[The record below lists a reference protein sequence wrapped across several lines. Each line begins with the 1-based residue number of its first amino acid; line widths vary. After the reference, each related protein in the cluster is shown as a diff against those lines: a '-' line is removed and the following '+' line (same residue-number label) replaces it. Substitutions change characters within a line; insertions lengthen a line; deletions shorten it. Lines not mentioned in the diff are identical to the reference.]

1 MELSKNPMESDMAN
15 QITVESEAPPSMDE
29 YNREMASKATLAENT
44 IDQGVVPLEEP
55 EVVDETFRPEKFK
68 SDEEWRKSYDELE
81 RRFHS
86 PPTDEVQEELSIP
99 QAADAPFDMEALQQ
113 EYMETGGLKDASYKI
128 LEDAGIS
135 KQYADTYIEGVKA
148 LGQQIG
154 NQVKDSVGGADHY
167 QNMVEWAQSNYTP
180 EQIQAYD
187 NAVNSGDVQLAM
199 LTAKGLQ
206 ADYQNSSGYEGQTVS
221 GDTSLRMSDSSEVF
235 RSNAEVTAAMKDPR
249 YESDMAYRQD
259 VRDKLERSEVFSL
272 GQT

>member
-1 MELSKNPMESDMAN
+1 MAN

-68 SDEEWRKSYDELE
+68 SDEEWRRSYDELE
-81 RRFHS
+81 RNFHS
-86 PPTDEVQEELSIP
+86 PSTDQEQEELSIP
-99 QAADAPFDMEALQQ
+99 QATQDAPFDMESLQK
-113 EYMETGGLKDASYKI
+113 EYMETGGLKDASYNL

-154 NQVKDSVGGADHY
+154 NQVKDSVGGSGDY
-167 QNMVEWAQSNYTP
+167 QNMVEWAQANYSP

-199 LTAKGLQ
+199 LTARGLQ

-221 GDTSLRMSDSSEVF
+221 GDTSIRMSSNSDVF

-249 YESDMAYRQD
+249 YENDTAFRQD

>member
-1 MELSKNPMESDMAN
+1 MAN

-68 SDEEWRKSYDELE
+68 SDEEWRRSYDELE
-81 RRFHS
+81 RNFHS
-86 PPTDEVQEELSIP
+86 PPDQEQEELSIP
-99 QAADAPFDMEALQQ
+99 QVSDAPFDMESLQK
-113 EYMETGGLKDASYKI
+113 EYMETGGLKDASYKL

-154 NQVKDSVGGADHY
+154 NQVKDSVGGSGDY
-167 QNMVEWAQSNYTP
+167 QNMVEWAQANYSA

-199 LTAKGLQ
+199 LTARGLQ

-221 GDTSLRMSDSSEVF
+221 GDTSLRMSDSSDVF
-235 RSNAEVTAAMKDPR
+235 RSNAQVTEAMKDPR
-249 YESDMAYRQD
+249 YETDMAYRQD

>member
-1 MELSKNPMESDMAN
+1 MAN

-29 YNREMASKATLAENT
+29 YNREMASKATFAENT

-68 SDEEWRKSYDELE
+68 SDEEWRRSYDELE
-81 RRFHS
+81 RNFHS
-86 PPTDEVQEELSIP
+86 PSDQVQEEQEELSIP
-99 QAADAPFDMEALQQ
+99 QATQDAPFDMEALQK
-113 EYMETGGLKDASYKI
+113 EYMETGGLKDASYKL

-135 KQYADTYIEGVKA
+135 KQYA
-148 LGQQIG
+148 
-154 NQVKDSVGGADHY
+154 
-167 QNMVEWAQSNYTP
+167 
-180 EQIQAYD
+180 D

-199 LTAKGLQ
+199 LTARGLQ

-221 GDTSLRMSDSSEVF
+221 GDTSLRMSDSSDVF
-235 RSNAEVTAAMKDPR
+235 RSNAQVTEAMKDPR
-249 YESDMAYRQD
+249 YETDMAYRQD

>member
-1 MELSKNPMESDMAN
+1 MAN
-15 QITVESEAPPSMDE
+15 QITVESEAPQSMDE
-29 YNREMASKATLAENT
+29 YNREMASKATFAENT

-55 EVVDETFRPEKFK
+55 EAVDETFRPEKFQ

-81 RRFHS
+81 RNFHS
-86 PPTDEVQEELSIP
+86 PSPEQD
-99 QAADAPFDMEALQQ
+99 Q
-113 EYMETGGLKDASYKI
+113 EYMETGGLKDASYKL

-135 KQYADTYIEGVKA
+135 KEYANTYIAGVKA
-148 LGQQIG
+148 LGEQIG
-154 NQVKDSVGGADHY
+154 NQVKDSVGGSGDY
-167 QNMVEWAQSNYTP
+167 QNMVEWAQANYSP

-199 LTAKGLQ
+199 LTARGLQ

-221 GDTSLRMSDSSEVF
+221 GDTSMRMSGNSDVF

-259 VRDKLERSEVFSL
+259 IRDKLERSEVFSL
-272 GQT
+272 GST

>member
-1 MELSKNPMESDMAN
+1 MAN

-29 YNREMASKATLAENT
+29 YNREMASKATFAENT

-68 SDEEWRKSYDELE
+68 SDEEWRRSYDELE
-81 RRFHS
+81 RNFHS
-86 PPTDEVQEELSIP
+86 PSDQEQEELSIP
-99 QAADAPFDMEALQQ
+99 QASDAPFDMESLQK
-113 EYMETGGLKDASYKI
+113 EYMETGGLKDASYKL

-148 LGQQIG
+148 LGEQIG
-154 NQVKDSVGGADHY
+154 NQVKDSVGGSGDY
-167 QNMVEWAQSNYTP
+167 QNMVEWAQANYSP

-199 LTAKGLQ
+199 LTARGLQ
-206 ADYQNSSGYEGQTVS
+206 ADYQNSSGYEGLTVG
-221 GDTSLRMSDSSEVF
+221 GDTPLRMGDSSAVF
-235 RSNAEVTAAMKDPR
+235 RSNAEVTEAMKDPR
-249 YESDMAYRQD
+249 YESDQAYRQD

>member
-1 MELSKNPMESDMAN
+1 MESDMAN

-29 YNREMASKATLAENT
+29 YNREMASKAALAENT
-44 IDQGVVPLEEP
+44 IDQGVVSLEEP

-81 RRFHS
+81 RNFHS

-99 QAADAPFDMEALQQ
+99 QASDAPFDMEALQK

-154 NQVKDSVGGADHY
+154 NQVKDSVGGAGDY
-167 QNMVEWAQSNYTP
+167 QNMVEWAQANYTP

-221 GDTSLRMSDSSEVF
+221 GDTSLRMSDSSDIF
-235 RSNAEVTAAMKDPR
+235 RSNAQVTEAMKDPR
-249 YESDMAYRQD
+249 YETDMAYRQD

>member
-1 MELSKNPMESDMAN
+1 MAN
-15 QITVESEAPPSMDE
+15 QITVESEAPQSMDE
-29 YNREMASKATLAENT
+29 YNREMASKATFAENT

-68 SDEEWRKSYDELE
+68 SDEEWRRSYDELE
-81 RRFHS
+81 RNFHS
-86 PPTDEVQEELSIP
+86 PEQEQEELSIP
-99 QAADAPFDMEALQQ
+99 QATQDAPFDMESLQK
-113 EYMETGGLKDASYKI
+113 EYMETGGLKDASYKL

-154 NQVKDSVGGADHY
+154 NQVKDSVGGSGDY
-167 QNMVEWAQSNYTP
+167 QNMVEWAQANYTP

-199 LTAKGLQ
+199 LTARGLQ

-221 GDTSLRMSDSSEVF
+221 GDTSLRMSDSSDVF
-235 RSNAEVTAAMKDPR
+235 RSNAQVTEAMKDPR
-249 YESDMAYRQD
+249 YENDTAFRQD

>member
-1 MELSKNPMESDMAN
+1 MAN
-15 QITVESEAPPSMDE
+15 QITVESEAPQSMDE

-55 EVVDETFRPEKFK
+55 DVIDETFRPEKFK
-68 SDEEWRKSYDELE
+68 SDEEWRRSYDDLE

-86 PPTDEVQEELSIP
+86 PPSADQEQTEQSELSIP
-99 QAADAPFDMEALQQ
+99 EATDAPFDMEALQK
-113 EYMETGGLKDASYKI
+113 EYMETGGLKDASYKL

-154 NQVKDSVGGADHY
+154 NQVKDSVGGSGDY
-167 QNMVEWAQSNYTP
+167 QNMVEWAQANYTP

-199 LTAKGLQ
+199 LTARGLQ

-221 GDTSLRMSDSSEVF
+221 GDTSLRMSDSSDVF
-235 RSNAEVTAAMKDPR
+235 RSNAQVTEAMKDPR
-249 YESDMAYRQD
+249 YETDMAYRQD

-272 GQT
+272 GAT

>member
-1 MELSKNPMESDMAN
+1 MAN

-29 YNREMASKATLAENT
+29 YNREMASKATFAENT

-55 EVVDETFRPEKFK
+55 EVVDETFRPEKFQ

-81 RRFHS
+81 RNFHS
-86 PPTDEVQEELSIP
+86 PSDQVQEEQEELSIP
-99 QAADAPFDMEALQQ
+99 QATDAPFDMESLQK
-113 EYMETGGLKDASYKI
+113 EYMETGGLKDASYKL

-154 NQVKDSVGGADHY
+154 NQVKDSVGGSGDY
-167 QNMVEWAQSNYTP
+167 QNMVEWAQANYSP

-199 LTAKGLQ
+199 LTARGLQ

-221 GDTSLRMSDSSEVF
+221 GDTSMRMSSNSDVF

-259 VRDKLERSEVFSL
+259 IRDKLERSEVFSL
-272 GQT
+272 GST

>member
-1 MELSKNPMESDMAN
+1 MRKEKKFPSVREINPSPILFIGGAE
-15 QITVESEAPPSMDE
+15 VPSQG
-29 YNREMASKATLAENT
+29 KPNT
-44 IDQGVVPLEEP
+44 KKILEKINQGVNFFQTQYVFDAKLL
-55 EVVDETFRPEKFK
+55 
-68 SDEEWRKSYDELE
+68 SD
-81 RRFHS
+81 
-86 PPTDEVQEELSIP
+86 
-99 QAADAPFDMEALQQ
+99 
-113 EYMETGGLKDASYKI
+113 YMKI

-135 KQYADTYIEGVKA
+135 KQYADTYIAGVKA

>member
-1 MELSKNPMESDMAN
+1 MAN

-44 IDQGVVPLEEP
+44 IDQGVVSLEEP
-55 EVVDETFRPEKFK
+55 EVVDETFRPEKFQ

-81 RRFHS
+81 RNFHS
-86 PPTDEVQEELSIP
+86 PPDPDQAQEELSIP
-99 QAADAPFDMEALQQ
+99 QATDAPFDMEALQK
-113 EYMETGGLKDASYKI
+113 EYMETGGLKDASYKL

-154 NQVKDSVGGADHY
+154 NQVKDSVGGSGDY
-167 QNMVEWAQSNYTP
+167 QNMVEWAQANYSP

-187 NAVNSGDVQLAM
+187 SAVNSGDVQLAM
-199 LTAKGLQ
+199 LTARGLQ

-221 GDTSLRMSDSSEVF
+221 GDTSMRMSGNSDVF
-235 RSNAEVTAAMKDPR
+235 RSNAEVTEAMKDPR
-249 YESDMAYRQD
+249 YESDQAYRQD
-259 VRDKLERSEVFSL
+259 VRDKLERSEVFAL

>member
-1 MELSKNPMESDMAN
+1 MAN
-15 QITVESEAPPSMDE
+15 QITVESEAPQSMDE

-44 IDQGVVPLEEP
+44 IDQGVVPLEDP

-68 SDEEWRKSYDELE
+68 SDEEWRRSYDELE
-81 RRFHS
+81 RNFHS
-86 PPTDEVQEELSIP
+86 PSPEQEQEELSIP
-99 QAADAPFDMEALQQ
+99 QATQDAPFDMESLQK
-113 EYMETGGLKDASYKI
+113 EYMETGGLKDASYKL

-154 NQVKDSVGGADHY
+154 NQVKDSVGGSGDY
-167 QNMVEWAQSNYTP
+167 QNMVEWAQANYTP

-199 LTAKGLQ
+199 LTARGLQ

-221 GDTSLRMSDSSEVF
+221 GDTSMRMSSNSDVF

-259 VRDKLERSEVFSL
+259 IRDKLERSEVFSL
-272 GQT
+272 GST

>member
-1 MELSKNPMESDMAN
+1 MAN
-15 QITVESEAPPSMDE
+15 QITVESEAPQSMDE
-29 YNREMASKATLAENT
+29 YNREMASKATFAENT

-55 EVVDETFRPEKFK
+55 EVVDETFRPEKFQ

-81 RRFHS
+81 RNFHS
-86 PPTDEVQEELSIP
+86 PPSPDQEQEELSIP
-99 QAADAPFDMEALQQ
+99 QATDAPFDMESLQK
-113 EYMETGGLKDASYKI
+113 EYMETGGLKDASYKL

-154 NQVKDSVGGADHY
+154 NQVKDSVGGSGDY
-167 QNMVEWAQSNYTP
+167 QNMVEWAQANYST

-199 LTAKGLQ
+199 LTARGLQ

-221 GDTSLRMSDSSEVF
+221 GDTSMRMSSNSDVF

-249 YESDMAYRQD
+249 YENDTAFRQD

>member
-1 MELSKNPMESDMAN
+1 MAN
-15 QITVESEAPPSMDE
+15 QITVESEAPQSMDE
-29 YNREMASKATLAENT
+29 YNREMASKATFAENT

-68 SDEEWRKSYDELE
+68 SDEEWRRSYDELE
-81 RRFHS
+81 RNFHS
-86 PPTDEVQEELSIP
+86 PSPDPDQAQEELSIP
-99 QAADAPFDMEALQQ
+99 QAAQDAPFDMEALQK
-113 EYMETGGLKDASYKI
+113 EYMETGGLKDASYKL

-154 NQVKDSVGGADHY
+154 NQVKDSVGGSGDY
-167 QNMVEWAQSNYTP
+167 QNMVEWAQANYSP

-199 LTAKGLQ
+199 LTARGLQ

-221 GDTSLRMSDSSEVF
+221 GDTSLRMSDSSDVF

-249 YESDMAYRQD
+249 YENDTAFRQD

>member
-1 MELSKNPMESDMAN
+1 MAN

-44 IDQGVVPLEEP
+44 IDQGLVSLEEP
-55 EVVDETFRPEKFK
+55 EAQNEIFRPEKFK

-81 RRFHS
+81 RNFHS
-86 PPTDEVQEELSIP
+86 PSPEQEQEELSIP
-99 QAADAPFDMEALQQ
+99 QATQDAPFDMEALQK
-113 EYMETGGLKDASYKI
+113 EYMETGGLKDASYKL

-154 NQVKDSVGGADHY
+154 NQVKDSVGGSGDY
-167 QNMVEWAQSNYTP
+167 QNMVEWAQANYSP

-199 LTAKGLQ
+199 LTARGLQ
-206 ADYQNSSGYEGQTVS
+206 ADYQNSSGYEGKTVS
-221 GDTSLRMSDSSEVF
+221 GDTSLRMSDSSDVF

-249 YESDMAYRQD
+249 YETDMAYRQD

-272 GQT
+272 GST

>member
-1 MELSKNPMESDMAN
+1 MAN
-15 QITVESEAPPSMDE
+15 QITVESEAPQSMDE
-29 YNREMASKATLAENT
+29 YNREMASKATFAENT

-55 EVVDETFRPEKFK
+55 EVVDETFRPEKFQ

-81 RRFHS
+81 RNFHS
-86 PPTDEVQEELSIP
+86 PPSPEQEQEELSIP
-99 QAADAPFDMEALQQ
+99 QATDAPFDMESLQK
-113 EYMETGGLKDASYKI
+113 EYMETGGLKDASYKL

-154 NQVKDSVGGADHY
+154 NQVKDSVGGSGDY
-167 QNMVEWAQSNYTP
+167 QNMVEWAQANYSP

-199 LTAKGLQ
+199 LTARGLQ

-221 GDTSLRMSDSSEVF
+221 GDTSLRMSDSSDVF

-249 YESDMAYRQD
+249 YENDTAFRQD

>member
-1 MELSKNPMESDMAN
+1 MAN
-15 QITVESEAPPSMDE
+15 QITVESEAPQSMDE

-44 IDQGVVPLEEP
+44 IDQGLVSLEEA
-55 EVVDETFRPEKFK
+55 ETFRPEKFQ

-81 RRFHS
+81 RNFHS
-86 PPTDEVQEELSIP
+86 PPTDQVQVEQEELSIP
-99 QAADAPFDMEALQQ
+99 QATDAPFDMESLQK
-113 EYMETGGLKDASYKI
+113 EYMETGGLKDASYKL

-154 NQVKDSVGGADHY
+154 NQVKDSVGGSGDY
-167 QNMVEWAQSNYTP
+167 QNMVEWAQANYSP

-199 LTAKGLQ
+199 LTARGLQ

-221 GDTSLRMSDSSEVF
+221 GDTSLRMSDSSDVF

-249 YESDMAYRQD
+249 YETDMAYRQD

>member
-1 MELSKNPMESDMAN
+1 MAN
-15 QITVESEAPPSMDE
+15 QITVESEAPQSMDE
-29 YNREMASKATLAENT
+29 YNREMASKATFAENT

-55 EVVDETFRPEKFK
+55 EAVDETFRPEKFQ

-81 RRFHS
+81 RNFHS
-86 PPTDEVQEELSIP
+86 SPEQEQEEQSDLSIP
-99 QAADAPFDMEALQQ
+99 EQADYPFDMAALSQ
-113 EYMETGGLKDASYKI
+113 EYMETGGLKDASYKL

-135 KQYADTYIEGVKA
+135 KEYANTYIAGVKA
-148 LGQQIG
+148 LGEQIG
-154 NQVKDSVGGADHY
+154 NQVKDSVGGSGDY
-167 QNMVEWAQSNYTP
+167 QNMVEWAQANYSP

-187 NAVNSGDVQLAM
+187 NAVNSGDVQLAK
-199 LTAKGLQ
+199 LTARGLQ

-221 GDTSLRMSDSSEVF
+221 GDTSMRMSSNSDVF

-249 YESDMAYRQD
+249 YENDTAFRQD

>member
-1 MELSKNPMESDMAN
+1 MAN
-15 QITVESEAPPSMDE
+15 QITVESEAPQSMDE
-29 YNREMASKATLAENT
+29 YNREMASKATFAENT

-55 EVVDETFRPEKFK
+55 EVVDETFRPEKFQ

-81 RRFHS
+81 RNFHS
-86 PPTDEVQEELSIP
+86 PSPEQEQEELSIP
-99 QAADAPFDMEALQQ
+99 QDTDAPFDMESLQK
-113 EYMETGGLKDASYKI
+113 EYMETGGLKDASYKL

-154 NQVKDSVGGADHY
+154 NQVKDSVGGSGDY
-167 QNMVEWAQSNYTP
+167 QNMVEWAQANYSA

-199 LTAKGLQ
+199 LTARGLQ
-206 ADYQNSSGYEGQTVS
+206 ADYQNSSGYEGQTVG
-221 GDTSLRMSDSSEVF
+221 GDTSMRMSDSSDVF

-249 YESDMAYRQD
+249 YENDTAFRQD

>member
-1 MELSKNPMESDMAN
+1 MAN

-68 SDEEWRKSYDELE
+68 SDEEWRRSYDELE
-81 RRFHS
+81 RNFHS
-86 PPTDEVQEELSIP
+86 PSPDPDQAQEELSIP
-99 QAADAPFDMEALQQ
+99 QATQDAPFDMESLQK
-113 EYMETGGLKDASYKI
+113 EYIETGGLKDASYKL

-154 NQVKDSVGGADHY
+154 NQVKDSVGGSGDY
-167 QNMVEWAQSNYTP
+167 QNMVECAQANYSP

-199 LTAKGLQ
+199 LTARGLQ

-221 GDTSLRMSDSSEVF
+221 GDTSLRMSDSSDVF

-249 YESDMAYRQD
+249 YEADMAYRQD
-259 VRDKLERSEVFSL
+259 VSDKLERSEVFSL
-272 GQT
+272 GAT